1 MGCTQSTEANN
12 TTQSADV
19 RREGDGRIES
29 IAETR
34 TATFGGVSVRYAYLS
49 MRGNYPEDENKANQ
63 DSYSVT
69 DNLANKDG
77 DAFFGVYDGHGPKGH
92 ECSQFVRDNLPSLVA
107 KGLGKA
113 GGKHQDD
120 LDAIMTK
127 AHVECN
133 KKIHKSNLVDDEYS
147 GCTSISVYLR
157 GNEKQITVNNVGDS
171 RAIIGRSDDVPDTGK
186 KTSALLATAL
196 SSDQTPWRRD
206 ERKRIQ
212 DAGGRVLTAD
222 QLTGKVP
229 IEVGADGKS
238 DWKSNRNLSAGEKV
252 LGEEIDES
260 GDPPRVFSPHG
271 DYPGL
276 SLTRA
281 FGDKV
286 ISEEKV
292 GINAEPEILT
302 RELTPDD
309 KIIFLASDGV
319 WEFLT
324 NQKVIDMCIKNG
336 DPLKACRKIAQK
348 SYELWMKN
356 DSRSDDISMICI
368 FVDSVQ

>member
-1 MGCTQSTEANN
+1 MTYLT
-12 TTQSADV
+12 
-19 RREGDGRIES
+19 RE
-29 IAETR
+29 
-34 TATFGGVSVRYAYLS
+34 
-49 MRGNYPEDENKANQ
+49 
-63 DSYSVT
+63 
-69 DNLANKDG
+69 
-77 DAFFGVYDGHGPKGH
+77 
-92 ECSQFVRDNLPSLVA
+92 
-107 KGLGKA
+107 
-113 GGKHQDD
+113 
-120 LDAIMTK
+120 
-127 AHVECN
+127 
-133 KKIHKSNLVDDEYS
+133 
-147 GCTSISVYLR
+147 
-157 GNEKQITVNNVGDS
+157 
-171 RAIIGRSDDVPDTGK
+171 K